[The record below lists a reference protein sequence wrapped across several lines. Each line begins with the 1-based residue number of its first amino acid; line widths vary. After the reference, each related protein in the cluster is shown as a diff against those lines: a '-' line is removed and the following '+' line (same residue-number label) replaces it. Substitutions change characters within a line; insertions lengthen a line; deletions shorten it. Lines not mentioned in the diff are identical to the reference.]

1 MMREFLPRRRR
12 PMASR
17 MCFALVIFFFAATL
31 ILAVYMRGA
40 NRRAFYTLRTCT
52 TEQRRLQQELW
63 RKQLQIEVLTNP
75 ASVSQ
80 RLGQ

>member
-1 MMREFLPRRRR
+1 
-12 PMASR
+12 MASR
-17 MCFALVIFFFAATL
+17 LCVALVIFFFAVTL

>member
-1 MMREFLPRRRR
+1 
-12 PMASR
+12 MASR
-17 MCFALVIFFFAATL
+17 LCFALVIFFFAATL

-63 RKQLQIEVLTNP
+63 RKQLRVEALTNP
-75 ASVSQ
+75 ASVS
-80 RLGQ
+80 RRMEK

>member
-1 MMREFLPRRRR
+1 
-12 PMASR
+12 MASR
-17 MCFALVIFFFAATL
+17 LCFALVIFCFAATL
-31 ILAVYMRGA
+31 ILAVYMRSA

-63 RKQLQIEVLTNP
+63 RKQLRVEAMTNP